1 MLLLYF
7 FQSSE
12 AIFGL
17 LLVTRVNRLV
27 ESTIMLTSKKYFL
40 QIFFLIK
47 VTFRGKI
54 FCHHICFLKVLFAL
68 IVREILEWTMK
79 CLFIIQHFRWL
90 FWHATP

>member
-1 MLLLYF
+1 MLLLYS

-17 LLVTRVNRLV
+17 LLVTRVHRLV
-27 ESTIMLTSKKYFL
+27 ESTVMLTSKKYFL
-40 QIFFLIK
+40 QIFSLIK

-54 FCHHICFLKVLFAL
+54 FCHHIYFLKVFFVL

-79 CLFIIQHFRWL
+79 CLFII
-90 FWHATP
+90 